1 VLINP
6 ADLIS
11 VDLFKGRLG
20 RGTIVLKSAGTM
32 TPHCG
37 LRAFG
42 QITLSAAGKLVAA
55 GLNYIMVDPL
65 VVGGAGNDDVDLRAG
80 VGRALPGG
88 GDDLLRVA
96 PGDVT
101 LRSDG
106 GAGRDTLFIDGQ
118 STVTVHGGRNFEV
131 VALANGVNLQE
142 RSVLF
147 AGAAQDWTV
156 TGLDGW
162 ETVTTGQGNYDLRL
176 GGGRDT
182 CRVPGGTAV
191 TVFDDGPFRIDFLI
205 VEATATGA
213 FVSADL
219 GDGADN
225 SVIRGGRLVSIV
237 ESMTPS
243 FSGSV
248 DDVLDLSA
256 APTTTQAFAQLGAS
270 NDKLVFSPRQNALFN
285 LGGGRDVMQMSAG
298 NSAGSLSHAG
308 GDTPQDTLVLVGPG
322 WGPFSFFQGAGTRC
336 GGWATAARSSPP
348 STSLSAE
355 DATAASVEIISNGN
369 SVRLKPC
376 IDILNITLVSDFNW
390 LRLCRC
396 IWRCRHRHSEPA
408 GAQHGAVAAQPLRRV
423 RGVQRLGRQRR
434 YPHSRRGRDD
444 QRRRGRRPC
453 LLRQSG
459 RHNHAR
465 RRQR

>member
-1 VLINP
+1 VQVNP

-11 VDLFKGRLG
+11 IDLFKGRLG
-20 RGTIVLKSAGTM
+20 HGTIVLKSAGTI
-32 TPHCG
+32 TPHFG
-37 LRAFG
+37 LRAFE
-42 QITLSAAGKLVAA
+42 QIALSAAGKLVAA
-55 GLNYIMVDPL
+55 GLNYITVDPL

-80 VGRALPGG
+80 VGRALLGG
-88 GDDLLRVA
+88 GDDPLRVA

-131 VALANGVNLQE
+131 VAFANGVNFQE

-162 ETVTTGQGNYDLRL
+162 ETVTTGQGNYDLRV

-182 CRVPGGTAV
+182 YRVAGGTAV
-191 TVFDDGPFRIDFLI
+191 TVFDDGPFQIDFLI
-205 VEATATGA
+205 EEATATGA

-225 SVIRGGRLVSIV
+225 YLIRGGRLVSIV

-243 FSGSV
+243 SIGPV

-256 APTTTQAFAQLGAS
+256 APATTQVFAQLGAG
-270 NDKLVFSPRQNALFN
+270 NDQVVFSARQNALIN
-285 LGGGRDVMQMSAG
+285 LGAGGDVVQMSAG
-298 NSAGSLSHAG
+298 NSAGSLIHAG
-308 GDTPQDTLVLVGPG
+308 GGTPQDTLVLVGPG
-322 WGPFSFFQGAGTRC
+322 WGPISFFQGAGTSC

-348 STSLSAE
+348 STAFPQ
-355 DATAASVEIISNGN
+355 
-369 SVRLKPC
+369 KP
-376 IDILNITLVSDFNW
+376 
-390 LRLCRC
+390 
-396 IWRCRHRHSEPA
+396 
-408 GAQHGAVAAQPLRRV
+408 
-423 RGVQRLGRQRR
+423 
-434 YPHSRRGRDD
+434 
-444 QRRRGRRPC
+444 RRRPASRSSPTATPC
-453 LLRQSG
+453 
-459 RHNHAR
+459 A
-465 RRQR
+465 

>member
-1 VLINP
+1 MLINP

-11 VDLFKGRLG
+11 ADLFKGRLG

-65 VVGGAGNDDVDLRAG
+65 VVGGAGNDNVDLRAG

-213 FVSADL
+213 LVSADL

-225 SVIRGGRLVSIV
+225 YVTQGGRLVSIV

-256 APTTTQAFAQLGAS
+256 APTTTQAFAQLGAG

-285 LGGGRDVMQMSAG
+285 LGGGRDLVQMSAG

-336 GGWATAARSSPP
+336 GGGDGGAIQ
-348 STSLSAE
+348 SAFNKPFRRRRDGGQRRDHLQRQLRAPE
-355 DATAASVEIISNGN
+355 ALHRHPEHHVDQ
-369 SVRLKPC
+369 RLHWP
-376 IDILNITLVSDFNW
+376 
-390 LRLCRC
+390 RLCRC